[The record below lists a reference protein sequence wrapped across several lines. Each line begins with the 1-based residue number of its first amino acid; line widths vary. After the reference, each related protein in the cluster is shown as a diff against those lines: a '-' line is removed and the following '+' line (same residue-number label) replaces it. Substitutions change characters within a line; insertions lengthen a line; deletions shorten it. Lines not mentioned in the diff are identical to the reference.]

1 MRRQVLMTYIHFN
14 ILDSQIFDCLIRH
27 NSIKVREYFMSL
39 INNMVSDYQGRSY
52 LLARPNI
59 ITILVEMMMIENADS
74 YFRQNLLG
82 TL

>member
-1 MRRQVLMTYIHFN
+1 
-14 ILDSQIFDCLIRH
+14 
-27 NSIKVREYFMSL
+27 MSL

-59 ITILVEMMMIENADS
+59 ITILVERMMIENADS